1 MNNNQFHTRQWEQQ
15 YAKHKKSVEQIEQR
29 NNKFPDQVEEI
40 LQRCNIYLPNQEK
53 DANKK
58 VQNSQNFKQKEVL
71 SRITASN
78 LILSK
83 KLQQIENRKQIK
95 FIDAPIRLSTKSIR
109 DENHN
114 KIKVENHK
122 QFERITQV
130 KGTLQS

>member
-1 MNNNQFHTRQWEQQ
+1 MNNNQFQTRQWEQQ
-15 YAKHKKSVEQIEQR
+15 YAKHKKSVESIEHR

-40 LQRCNIYLPNQEK
+40 LQRQK

-95 FIDAPIRLSTKSIR
+95 FIDAPIRLSTKSLR
-109 DENHN
+109 DENYN

-130 KGTLQS
+130 KGTLQNQ

>member
-1 MNNNQFHTRQWEQQ
+1 MNNNQFQSRQWEQQ
-15 YAKHKKSVEQIEQR
+15 YAKHKKSVEQIEHR
-29 NNKFPDQVEEI
+29 NYKFPNQVQEI
-40 LQRCNIYLPNQEK
+40 LQRQK

-83 KLQQIENRKQIK
+83 KLQEIEKRKQIK
-95 FIDAPIRLSTKSIR
+95 FIDAPIRLSTKSLR
-109 DENHN
+109 EENYYN
-114 KIKVENHK
+114 IKVENHK

-130 KGTLQS
+130 KGTLQTQ

>member
-1 MNNNQFHTRQWEQQ
+1 MNNNQFQTRQWEQQ
-15 YAKHKKSVEQIEQR
+15 YAKHKRSVELIEHR
-29 NNKFPDQVEEI
+29 NYKFPDQVEEI
-40 LQRCNIYLPNQEK
+40 IQRQK

-83 KLQQIENRKQIK
+83 KLQEIEKRRQSK
-95 FIDAPIRLSTKSIR
+95 FIDAPIRLSTKSLR
-109 DENHN
+109 EENYN

-130 KGTLQS
+130 KGTLQTQ

>member
-1 MNNNQFHTRQWEQQ
+1 MNNNQFQTRQWEQQ
-15 YAKHKKSVEQIEQR
+15 YAKHKRSVERIEHR
-29 NNKFPDQVEEI
+29 NYKFPDQVEEI
-40 LQRCNIYLPNQEK
+40 IQRQK

-83 KLQQIENRKQIK
+83 KLQEIEKRRQVK
-95 FIDAPIRLSTKSIR
+95 FIDAPIRLSTKSLR
-109 DENHN
+109 EENYN

-130 KGTLQS
+130 KGTLQTQ

>member
-1 MNNNQFHTRQWEQQ
+1 MNNNYIQTRQWEQQ
-15 YAKHKKSVEQIEQR
+15 YSKHKKSVEQIEQR

-40 LQRCNIYLPNQEK
+40 LQRQK

-83 KLQQIENRKQIK
+83 KLQQIENRKQTK

-109 DENHN
+109 DENYN

-130 KGTLQS
+130 KGTLQNQ